1 MNSMCTVVVSGSS
14 ATAAEAAWS
23 SAAAQKSIPQFVPP
37 QDIVDKDCAELPSN
51 QNAFMDYTKHVDAGP
66 AGEAYRRQTENG
78 NETKRATKDPIFLE
92 AKVSI
97 SSTLTT
103 AAQTRP

>member
-37 QDIVDKDCAELPSN
+37 QDIVNEDCAELPSN

-66 AGEAYRRQTENG
+66 ASEAYCRQTENG
-78 NETKRATKDPIFLE
+78 NETKRATENPLFLE
-92 AKVSI
+92 SKVSI
-97 SSTLTT
+97 SLTPRA